1 MAPRQATVFKMAW
14 PLKTILQRSAFLAL
28 IALSIALLF
37 LGKANV
43 GVIETLRTRTTDILT
58 PVLVTISEPVDAFHK
73 AVSRVQ
79 RLTSLIEENERL
91 REENARLL
99 RWQAVGRTLE
109 QENENYRQLLNALS
123 DPLVLPITA
132 RVVGDSGGPFVRTL
146 LVNAGR
152 RDGVHVGQAV
162 VAPLG
167 LVGRIAE
174 VGDRSARVLLLT
186 DLNSRIPVVL
196 EQSRHKGILVGDN
209 SAFPRL
215 EFLPATAAVAPGD
228 RVVTSGDGGMLP
240 AGRPIGIISSV
251 TDQRVRVQTFTD
263 WSRLEYVSVL
273 RYDLPGMSNPQDNP
287 GDLGESRLGGR

>member
-43 GVIETLRTRTTDILT
+43 GVIEALRTRTTDILT